1 MATKQR
7 RPEDDEEEGQRD
19 RFVVLLRH
27 GESEEKTE
35 EKADEE
41 RSLTADGHA
50 NMKQV
55 ALGLEVVFPKA
66 QAIFSSPLTR
76 AQQSALWIARAYRT
90 RVKIATS
97 EALRPGATYEQFV
110 EMLDSTKDRRIIV
123 VGHEPV
129 LTAMMA
135 KLIGVNDNSHGV
147 DLHKGGC
154 LGVRLRADGKN
165 TLEWLLSPR
174 ILRKLSE
181 SD

>member
-1 MATKQR
+1 MATTPR

-19 RFVVLLRH
+19 RFLLLLRH

-50 NMKQV
+50 WMKQI
-55 ALGLEVVFPKA
+55 ALGVEVVFPKA

-76 AQQSALWIARAYRT
+76 AQQSALWISKAYRS
-90 RVKIATS
+90 RIKVATS
-97 EALRPGATYEQFV
+97 DALRPGATYEEFL
-110 EMLDSTKDRRIIV
+110 EMLDSTRDRRIIV

-129 LTAMMA
+129 LTSIMS
-135 KLIGVNDNSHGV
+135 KLLGLNGS
-147 DLHKGGC
+147 GGMNLQKAGC
-154 LGVRLRADGKN
+154 YGLRLRADGN
-165 TLEWLLSPR
+165 NVLEWLLSPR

-181 SD
+181 AS